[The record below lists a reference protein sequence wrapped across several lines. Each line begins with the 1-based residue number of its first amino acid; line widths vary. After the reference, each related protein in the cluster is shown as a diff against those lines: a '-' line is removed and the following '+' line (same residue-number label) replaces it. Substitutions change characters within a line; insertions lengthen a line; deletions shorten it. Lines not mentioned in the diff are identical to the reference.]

1 MLVGCVSRESV
12 VQNIL
17 LGPAGFLLA
26 QAIAG
31 GNGHHIHYFNSYVD
45 NLMLRPSIFIAGLLA
60 SCASNVELDK
70 NAPAHHRQD
79 GTFVNSN
86 GEAIAKPFSALIK
99 WQREAPDVTPL
110 KLPSVQPQLDTL
122 ANPTAAQVTWIGHS
136 TFLLQVD
143 GLNILTDPIFSER
156 ASPVSFA
163 GPKRST
169 PPAMSVEQ
177 LPPIDIVLIS
187 HNHYDHLDKPSIKAL
202 QSKQPRNPPS
212 YYVPLGQKAWFDKL
226 GVSQVIELDWW
237 DKVNV
242 GKTTVHAVPVQHWSS
257 RSPFDRNKA
266 LWAGF
271 IIDLPSLRT
280 LFVGDSGYSNDF
292 KAIADRLGTVD
303 LALVPIGAY
312 DPRWFMKSAHM
323 NPEEALQ
330 VVQDVGAKR
339 AIGMHWGTFSLTDE
353 PMAEPGERADATG
366 VIETPKPGETIDLSG
381 MLGSS

>member
-1 MLVGCVSRESV
+1 M
-12 VQNIL
+12 I
-17 LGPAGFLLA
+17 
-26 QAIAG
+26 
-31 GNGHHIHYFNSYVD
+31 
-45 NLMLRPSIFIAGLLA
+45 RPSIFVAGLLA
-60 SCASNVELDK
+60 GCASNVELDE
-70 NAPAHHRQD
+70 NAPEHHRQD

-86 GEAIAKPFSALIK
+86 GEAIAKPLSALIK

-110 KLPSVQPQLDTL
+110 NLPSVPPQLDAL
-122 ANPTAAQVTWIGHS
+122 ADPTSAQVTWIGHS

-163 GPKRST
+163 GPKRTT

-202 QSKQPRNPPS
+202 QSKQPGNPPS

-226 GVSQVIELDWW
+226 GVSQVTELDWW
-237 DKVNV
+237 AKAKVGNA
-242 GKTTVHAVPVQHWSS
+242 TVHAVPVQHWSS
-257 RSPFDRNKA
+257 RSPFDRNKT

-271 IIDLPSLRT
+271 VIDSSSLRT

-292 KAIADRLGTVD
+292 KTIAQRLGKVD

-330 VVQDVGAKR
+330 AVQDVGAKR

-381 MLGSS
+381 TPGSL

>member
-1 MLVGCVSRESV
+1 
-12 VQNIL
+12 
-17 LGPAGFLLA
+17 
-26 QAIAG
+26 
-31 GNGHHIHYFNSYVD
+31 
-45 NLMLRPSIFIAGLLA
+45 MLRPSLFIASLLA
-60 SCASNVELDK
+60 GCTSPVELDE
-70 NAPAHHRQD
+70 NAPPHHRTD

-86 GEAIAKPFSALIK
+86 GEAINKPFRDLIK

-110 KLPSVQPQLDTL
+110 TLPSVPPQLTTL
-122 ANPTAAQVTWIGHS
+122 ANPGAVQVTWIGHS

-143 GLNILTDPIFSER
+143 GLNILTDPIFSAR

-169 PPAMSVEQ
+169 PPAMTVEQ
-177 LPPIDIVLIS
+177 LPPIDVVLIS
-187 HNHYDHLDKPSIKAL
+187 HNHYDHLDKSSVKAL
-202 QSKQPRNPPS
+202 QAKQPDNPPT
-212 YYVPLGQKAWFDKL
+212 YYVPLGQKAWFSKR
-226 GVSQVIELDWW
+226 GISNVIELDWW
-237 DKVNV
+237 ASAEV
-242 GKTTVHAVPVQHWSS
+242 GDITVHAVPVQHWSS

-271 IIDLPSLRT
+271 LINAPSLRT
-280 LFVGDSGYSNDF
+280 LFVGDSGYSDDF
-292 KAIADRLGTVD
+292 KTIAQRLGNVD

-353 PMAEPGERADATG
+353 PMAEPGERADAKG
-366 VIETPKPGETIDLSG
+366 IIETPKPGQTIDLSG
-381 MLGSS
+381 G

>member
-1 MLVGCVSRESV
+1 
-12 VQNIL
+12 
-17 LGPAGFLLA
+17 
-26 QAIAG
+26 
-31 GNGHHIHYFNSYVD
+31 
-45 NLMLRPSIFIAGLLA
+45 MLRPSIVITSLLA
-60 SCASNVELDK
+60 SCASSVEL
-70 NAPAHHRQD
+70 NEEAPEHHRRD

-86 GEAIAKPFSALIK
+86 GKAIDKPLSALIK
-99 WQREAPDVTPL
+99 WQREAPDVIPL
-110 KLPSVQPQLDTL
+110 TLPSVPPQLDALT
-122 ANPTAAQVTWIGHS
+122 NPSDAQVTWIGHS

-143 GLNILTDPIFSER
+143 GLSILTDPIFSER

-163 GPKRST
+163 GPKRTT
-169 PPAMSVEQ
+169 PPAMTLEQ

-202 QSKQPRNPPS
+202 QSKQPDNPPS
-212 YYVPLGQKAWFDKL
+212 YYVPLRQKAWFDKL
-226 GVSQVIELDWW
+226 GVSDVTELDWW
-237 DKVNV
+237 ASAEIGNA
-242 GKTTVHAVPVQHWSS
+242 TVHAVPVQHWSS

-271 IIDLPSLRT
+271 VIDSPSLRT

-292 KAIADRLGTVD
+292 KAIAQRLGTVD

-330 VVQDVGAKR
+330 VVEDVGAKR

-366 VIETPKPGETIDLSG
+366 VIETPKPGETIDLIG
-381 MLGSS
+381 TLD